1 MHRLLLLVLAL
12 IVLGIEIL
20 MGSRA
25 FFPELFENRSSGVED
40 ILADKENILKQLS
53 PEDLAYVSKNPVVT
67 VGVDPNF
74 YPLEM
79 FDERGRYTGLGGDY
93 IKILSK
99 MTGLTFKPIA
109 LDDWATT
116 EGEANRGMIDMFMVA
131 AKTGRRSEFM
141 LFTAP
146 FISMPGII
154 MTRRGSG
161 LDNINVKDLAGKK
174 VAVVDGYSWHDFL
187 KEFHPEI
194 TAVPSRNTLE
204 ALQKVADGEVD
215 AILDYEF
222 NLLEKIQLGGVMQMQ
237 KAGTVDSS
245 YGHAV
250 AVAKNKPE
258 LYDAVSFAMD
268 KITPREKELLAQKWL
283 AMDKPAG
290 QERQLQWIFFFVTQA
305 VLLLLAVFS
314 IYDNKVKKEVGR
326 RLRQL
331 AQNCQPEARSFL

>member
-1 MHRLLLLVLAL
+1 MHRLLLIVVAL

-20 MGSRA
+20 MGARA
-25 FFPELFENRSSGVED
+25 FFPETFENRESGVED
-40 ILADKENILKQLS
+40 ILANKESIIKQLT
-53 PEDLAYVSKNPVVT
+53 PEDLAYISANPVIT

-93 IKILSK
+93 LKILSK
-99 MTGLTFKPIA
+99 MTGLTFKPVA
-109 LDDWATT
+109 LEDWAAT
-116 EGEANRGMIDMFMVA
+116 EGEANRGLIDMFMVA

-146 FISMPGII
+146 YISMPGII
-154 MTRRGSG
+154 MTKRGSG
-161 LDNINVKDLAGKK
+161 LDNIGIKDLSGKK

-194 TAVPSRNTLE
+194 QAVPSKNTLE
-204 ALQKVADGEVD
+204 ALRKVAEGEAD

-222 NLLEKIQLGGVMQMQ
+222 NLLEKIQLGGILQMQ
-237 KAGTVDSS
+237 KAGVIDSS

-258 LYDAVSFAMD
+258 LFEAVSLAMD
-268 KITPREKELLAQKWL
+268 NISQREKEILAQKWL
-283 AMDKPAG
+283 TAQKPAG
-290 QERQLQWIFFFVTQA
+290 RERQLQWIFFFVTQA

-314 IYDNKVKKEVGR
+314 IYDNKVKKEVTR
-326 RLRQL
+326 RVRQIVES
-331 AQNCQPEARSFL
+331 CQPVKSDS

>member
-131 AKTGRRSEFM
+131 AQRIHALHRALHLHARHNHDKARQRPGQYQRKGPGRQEGGGCGR
-141 LFTAP
+141 LF
-146 FISMPGII
+146 
-154 MTRRGSG
+154 
-161 LDNINVKDLAGKK
+161 LA
-174 VAVVDGYSWHDFL
+174 
-187 KEFHPEI
+187 
-194 TAVPSRNTLE
+194 
-204 ALQKVADGEVD
+204 
-215 AILDYEF
+215 
-222 NLLEKIQLGGVMQMQ
+222 
-237 KAGTVDSS
+237 
-245 YGHAV
+245 
-250 AVAKNKPE
+250 
-258 LYDAVSFAMD
+258 
-268 KITPREKELLAQKWL
+268 
-283 AMDKPAG
+283 
-290 QERQLQWIFFFVTQA
+290 
-305 VLLLLAVFS
+305 
-314 IYDNKVKKEVGR
+314 
-326 RLRQL
+326 RL
-331 AQNCQPEARSFL
+331 S